1 MKENMNYTNSGNSV
15 NKTDFRIHLLNLL
28 ENGIITVKIDEI
40 TEILL
45 KKAYMKGTGIMENT
59 YQTTHITPARSYPT
73 YQFHAHTVSSEPASD
88 VFLIC
93 ILESLRWLRNRLS
106 DFNELPE
113 ELVTPEPEDY
123 HSFCES
129 RLSSFSLDL
138 GCSIESVYLENEGI
152 WTLTVSENDMGANIG
167 SEQERKPVQGR
178 RFITDISF
186 RKYPEHVEAGVRTI
200 CYEPV
205 DTDAGCEV
213 FRPTLVKKLSENPL
227 VCFRNQYN
235 IDGSPVIISS
245 RSEAETF
252 CDAVFSK
259 ECDMPFVIVCEP
271 EKVKT
276 VKKAAEVFESAKTV
290 SVSAVSAVPAG
301 GLSGNFTVKTDF
313 ASDFSLTMVKKN
325 DEKKSRDDGRK
336 FISLDVPKPKQNI
349 KKADLKEQYEYT
361 DQKTID
367 YAALADSLKGFGIV
381 VYLPEKCINTVNNKT
396 GLGFEAGDA
405 IVMMHGIVSE
415 TVKFDDFKNDPDVL
429 RKRLKKEVRMM
440 LRGAAFSY
448 GTIVFGTDARILGM
462 SRKEQENMTL
472 EERISLLENQKNA
485 LEQKIRE
492 LQNNDNGMR
501 MNAEELRN
509 TSKKLEAEIREREK
523 AEAAAKKAVEKLEK
537 ISDSYRKSSSVISF
551 YKKKAEDAGHFPD
564 NAEDVCSWAEKTLS
578 EGIVITSRAR
588 NELKKYSG
596 ALDVADLCDGLYYLN
611 AYAAYRLGN
620 ISEDELNLYAE
631 SCSWEVTG
639 CGKGALRT
647 CADDY
652 TVTHDGIKYTL
663 DLHIKN
669 GVSSQLLIRIYFC
682 WSDET
687 GKVIIGSMPG
697 HLGTSKQS
705 T

>member
-1 MKENMNYTNSGNSV
+1 
-15 NKTDFRIHLLNLL
+15 
-28 ENGIITVKIDEI
+28 
-40 TEILL
+40 
-45 KKAYMKGTGIMENT
+45 MKGTGIMKNT
-59 YQTTHITPARSYPT
+59 YQTTHIAPARSYPT
-73 YQFHAHTVSSEPASD
+73 YQFHAHTSSSEPADD
-88 VFLIC
+88 VFHIC
-93 ILESLRWLRNRLS
+93 ILETFRWLRNRLS

-123 HSFCES
+123 RSFSES
-129 RLSSFSLDL
+129 RLASFSLDL
-138 GCSIESVYLENEGI
+138 GCSIESVYLEDEGI

-178 RFITDISF
+178 RFITEISF
-186 RKYPEHVEAGVRTI
+186 RKFAGFVESGVRTV

-205 DTDAGCEV
+205 DTDAACEV

-227 VCFRNQYN
+227 VRFRNQYN
-235 IDGSPVIISS
+235 IDGTPVIISS
-245 RSEAETF
+245 RNEAETF
-252 CDAVFSK
+252 CDAVFSRDS
-259 ECDMPFVIVCEP
+259 DMPFVIVCEP
-271 EKVKT
+271 EKIKT
-276 VKKAAEVFESAKTV
+276 VKKAADVFENAKSS
-290 SVSAVSAVPAG
+290 SVSAISSVPSG
-301 GLSGNFTVKTDF
+301 GFSGNFAAKTDF
-313 ASDFSLTMVKKN
+313 ASDFSLTMVKKK
-325 DEKKSRDDGRK
+325 DEKKKKDDGRK
-336 FISLDVPKPKQNI
+336 FISLDVPQPKQNTR
-349 KKADLKEQYEYT
+349 KAELKDQYEYSE
-361 DQKTID
+361 QITIN
-367 YAALADSLKGFGIV
+367 YESLADSLKGFGLV
-381 VYLPEKCINTVNNKT
+381 VYVSEKCLSIVNNK
-396 GLGFEAGDA
+396 LGFGFNAGDV
-405 IVMMHGIVSE
+405 IVMMHGVVSE
-415 TVKFDDFKNDPDVL
+415 TVKFSDFKNDPDVL

-440 LRGAAFSY
+440 LKGAAFSY

-509 TSKKLEAEIREREK
+509 TGKKLEAEIREREK
-523 AEAAAKKAVEKLEK
+523 AEAAAKNAEDELEK
-537 ISDSYRKSSSVISF
+537 ISESYRKSSSVISF
-551 YKKKAEDAGHFPD
+551 YKRKAKDAAHFPD

-578 EGIVITSRAR
+578 DGIVITSRAR

-611 AYAAYRLGN
+611 AYAAYRLGK
-620 ISEDELNLYAE
+620 ISEDELKLYAE
-631 SCSWEVTG
+631 SCCWEATG

-647 CADDY
+647 CAGDY
-652 TVTHDGIKYTL
+652 TVTHEGVKYTL

-682 WSDET
+682 WSDEL
-687 GKVIIGSMPG
+687 GKVVIGSMPG